1 MNSNAGSCKV
11 VKFAP
16 CETIAETLADFAENF
31 FEVISIDYND
41 NGQECLVGYMRQD
54 ADESTLIAAAAAANI
69 TLPAYQIET
78 LSSNNWLTENVIKF
92 APLEVGEFLIYGIHE
107 KNIDTHGKLGLKV
120 YAATAFGSEHQT
132 TQGCL
137 LALCDIKKHTTPQK
151 ILDVGTGSGIL
162 AIASAKLWPA
172 AQIIA
177 VDIDEESVLVAQQN
191 ANDNNVS
198 KQINAAYSD
207 GYSAQIVQQNAPY
220 DVILA
225 NILARP
231 LIEMAPQMATSLKKG
246 GFAVISGFI
255 DDQIDWVIEAHQKYG
270 LKLHKLYQL
279 DNWCAALLEKENG
292 N

>member
-1 MNSNAGSCKV
+1 MNSNAGSCKII
-11 VKFAP
+11 KFAP
-16 CETIAETLADFAENF
+16 CETIAESLTDFAENF

-41 NGQECLVGYMRQD
+41 NGQECLVGYMRQNCT
-54 ADESTLIAAAAAANI
+54 ESELINAAADANI
-69 TLPAYQIET
+69 SLPPYQIEI
-78 LSSNNWLTENVIKF
+78 LRSDNWLTENVIKF
-92 APLEVGEFLIYGIHE
+92 SPLEVGEFFIYGIHE

-137 LALCDIKKHTTPQK
+137 LALCDIKKYTTPQK

-177 VDIDEESVLVAQQN
+177 VDIDEESVVVAQQN
-191 ANDNNVS
+191 ANDNNVTA
-198 KQINAAYSD
+198 QVNAAYSN
-207 GYSAQIVQQNAPY
+207 GYTAQIVQQNAPY

-255 DDQIDWVIEAHQKYG
+255 DDQIDWVLEAHQKYG
-270 LKLHKLYQL
+270 LKFRKLYQL
-279 DNWCAALLEKENG
+279 DNWCAALLEKEHDN
-292 N
+292 